1 MKEWEGKFGTCV
13 TCHSWNADRTLV
25 ALCPNDETVRICRAG
40 TWEEVAVLAQ
50 HDQIVTAV
58 DWAPKTNKIVTSSQ
72 DRNSYVWVQTEA
84 GAWEPTLVLLRL
96 QRSATCAKWSPN
108 EDKFA
113 VGSGEKSICICQFM
127 EEFGAGGGWT
137 SKSIKKCPVSGK
149 SIKSTVLS
157 VRWHPNN
164 IMLIC
169 GCADMKCRIFTAYI
183 KSVDGRKPPVGPFAL
198 DPADKKLKFGTC
210 LAEYGQSKGWVHD
223 AAFSPSG
230 SCIAFVGHDSS
241 IHFAPIPSEPVC
253 EIQNLPIVAGPEH
266 GTQSIVMKGLPFKS
280 VAFIDDT
287 HLIAGGHDAMP
298 YYFAFEGANW
308 VWKGFVDKPAAAK
321 SGAAKGAGGVSA
333 ASAAR
338 AMWANKTDLGG
349 EKAGGGKMTSL
360 HQNAISGIQILDAE
374 RFSTS
379 AFDGRVVVWDMASL
393 QTAVLA

>member
-1 MKEWEGKFGTCV
+1 VGTDPRVAALATLGNMCQVESERCV
-13 TCHSWNADRTLV
+13 ANTPLPVNMF
-25 ALCPNDETVRICRAG
+25 
-40 TWEEVAVLAQ
+40 
-50 HDQIVTAV
+50 
-58 DWAPKTNKIVTSSQ
+58 APLPILIHV
-72 DRNSYVWVQTEA
+72 
-84 GAWEPTLVLLRL
+84 P
-96 QRSATCAKWSPN
+96 PPP

-253 EIQNLPIVAGPEH
+253 EIQNLPIVAGCVPQEH
-266 GTQSIVMKGLPFKS
+266 
-280 VAFIDDT
+280 
-287 HLIAGGHDAMP
+287 
-298 YYFAFEGANW
+298 
-308 VWKGFVDKPAAAK
+308 
-321 SGAAKGAGGVSA
+321 
-333 ASAAR
+333 
-338 AMWANKTDLGG
+338 
-349 EKAGGGKMTSL
+349 SL
-360 HQNAISGIQILDAE
+360 
-374 RFSTS
+374 
-379 AFDGRVVVWDMASL
+379 
-393 QTAVLA
+393 